1 MIRPSMLLVALGG
14 MIFLW
19 HECGEDLPVFCYR
32 IGLGAVTGLRRRGL
46 VLVPTE
52 LSTHFSV
59 ARNRTE
65 CLYALDVLGIEE
77 RDHDQNDPDHRN
89 HGLNHDQDI

>member
-1 MIRPSMLLVALGG
+1 MIRPSMLLVGFGSL
-14 MIFLW
+14 IFLW

-46 VLVPTE
+46 VLVPTR
-52 LSTHFSV
+52 LAVHFAA

-65 CLYALDVLGIEE
+65 CLRPSVTSSTRFSTLTD
-77 RDHDQNDPDHRN
+77 
-89 HGLNHDQDI
+89 